1 MDKVSIIGLDISKRS
16 FQVHGATADGAP
28 VVRRKLTRAKVL
40 EFLASQPRCLVVMET
55 CGGAHHW
62 GREIQ
67 QLGHEVRLIAP
78 IYVKAFAKRQKS
90 VRRARPCEAIAHR
103 RSLDGGRASKCPST
117 IGGHEGACR
126 MAGRHRMRRRW
137 SQEEKRRIVAQ
148 TLMPGASVSQVARR
162 YDVNT
167 NLVFTWRRDPRLRP
181 AVVPECEPTFLPVEV
196 VSSPVPEPVAAETT
210 IEVAL
215 CNGHRVSVSGSF
227 DVEALC
233 RLVHGLA
240 R

>member
-1 MDKVSIIGLDISKRS
+1 
-16 FQVHGATADGAP
+16 
-28 VVRRKLTRAKVL
+28 
-40 EFLASQPRCLVVMET
+40 
-55 CGGAHHW
+55 
-62 GREIQ
+62 
-67 QLGHEVRLIAP
+67 
-78 IYVKAFAKRQKS
+78 
-90 VRRARPCEAIAHR
+90 
-103 RSLDGGRASKCPST
+103 
-117 IGGHEGACR
+117 
-126 MAGRHRMRRRW
+126 MRRRW
-137 SQEEKRRIVAQ
+137 SQEEKHRIVAQ

-167 NLVFTWRRDPRLRP
+167 NLVFTWRRDLRLRP
-181 AVVPECEPTFLPVEV
+181 AVVPESEPTFLPVEV

-215 CNGHRVSVSGSF
+215 CNGHRVNVSGSF

>member
-1 MDKVSIIGLDISKRS
+1 
-16 FQVHGATADGAP
+16 
-28 VVRRKLTRAKVL
+28 
-40 EFLASQPRCLVVMET
+40 
-55 CGGAHHW
+55 
-62 GREIQ
+62 
-67 QLGHEVRLIAP
+67 
-78 IYVKAFAKRQKS
+78 
-90 VRRARPCEAIAHR
+90 
-103 RSLDGGRASKCPST
+103 
-117 IGGHEGACR
+117 
-126 MAGRHRMRRRW
+126 MAGRQRMRRRW

-181 AVVPECEPTFLPVEV
+181 AVVPESEPTFLPVEV